1 MAPIALAFGVLELG
15 GSAGDLG
22 LVLTLSILPQVFFL
36 LAGGVIADRLPRHI
50 VMVASNLVSGA
61 AQAVAAVLLIS
72 GAAEIWQLAVVAVVR
87 AVASSFFFPAQ
98 QGIIPQTVPVELL
111 QPANALLRLT
121 LNATNIGGAALGGLI
136 VAAAGPGWALAFD
149 AFTYVAAAALL
160 LPMHIVPPARAA
172 TESFFAELREGWA
185 AFSSRTWLWVV
196 VLGFAFSNGAQS
208 AALNVLGPIVAE
220 ESLGGAKVWGLI
232 LAALVVGGLIALR
245 IHPARPLLLGVC
257 AAVLL
262 VPPVVLLA
270 LEAPWQVIA
279 LAALFTGLGIEL
291 FSVFWDLSLQGHV
304 PNELLSRVST
314 WDALGSFVLMP
325 AAYAIVGPASEAF
338 GITDALGLCRGRD
351 RRTRRPARLAGGA
364 GAAAPRSAARGS
376 AGGGIARSWKSAGR
390 SCTINRCTSSSES
403 ASPPTCPF
411 TEQTRSTARARRA

>member
-1 MAPIALAFGVLELG
+1 MRSALAPLREREFRLLFGGRVVSFAGSAMAPIALAFGVLELG

-50 VMVASNLVSGA
+50 VMIASNLVSA
-61 AQAVAAVLLIS
+61 LAQAVAAVLLIA
-72 GAAEIWQLAVVAVVR
+72 GEAEIWHLGVVAVVR

-149 AFTYVAAAALL
+149 ALTYLVAACLL
-160 LPMHIVPPARAA
+160 LPMHIRPPAREAG
-172 TESFFAELREGWA
+172 ESFLAELREGWG
-185 AFSSRTWLWVV
+185 AFRSRTWLWVV
-196 VLGFAFSNGAQS
+196 VIGFAFSNGAQS

-232 LAALVVGGLIALR
+232 LAAQGIGLVLGGLVALR

-270 LEAPWQVIA
+270 LEAPWHVIA
-279 LAALFTGLGIEL
+279 LAAVLTGLGLEL
-291 FSVFWDLSLQGHV
+291 FSVFWDVSLQGHV
-304 PNELLSRVST
+304 PNELLSRVAA
-314 WDALGSFVLMP
+314 WDAIGSLVLIP
-325 AAYAIVGPASEAF
+325 AAYAVVGPASEVF
-338 GITDALGLCRGRD
+338 GITATLWACAGIATVALV
-351 RRTRRPARLAGGA
+351 AQLASREVREL
-364 GAAAPRSAARGS
+364 PHPFPRVRSAPEA
-376 AGGGIARSWKSAGR
+376 A
-390 SCTINRCTSSSES
+390 
-403 ASPPTCPF
+403 
-411 TEQTRSTARARRA
+411 